1 MGVMYQK
8 GQGMA
13 ADYDAALKWYRHAA
27 ELGNGAAMSNIGV
40 LYQEGLGVKADQAEA
55 AKWFAKARAAG
66 ESESN
71 NGLQNEPSRTGTRP
85 RRADATGP

>member
-55 AKWFAKARAAG
+55 AKWFAKATGAG
-66 ESESN
+66 GETN
-71 NGLQNEPSRTGTRP
+71 NGLQGVPPSADRGARP
-85 RRADATGP
+85 ADATGP